1 MFPFW
6 TIPKP
11 KLRRQLTVI
20 PFSNNSSLGG
30 IGGPGNDIITINDPS
45 SGPPGPPGPAG
56 PAGPTGPQGIQGP
69 IGLTG
74 PQGPS
79 GPQGPMGPE
88 GPQGPPGTP
97 GGVPVKL
104 VSTDYTVLPT
114 DYYIGVTNTP
124 VTITLPPGQYG
135 KYYIIKNQANS
146 GVVTVV
152 GSAGQTLDNFSN
164 KTLATQISI
173 MLIFDGT
180 RWNIIQ

>member
-1 MFPFW
+1 MYPFW
-6 TIPKP
+6 TLNVPRRKRIIPISFCP
-11 KLRRQLTVI
+11 
-20 PFSNNSSLGG
+20 SNSSSG
-30 IGGPGNDIITINDPS
+30 IGGNGNDIITINDS
-45 SGPPGPPGPAG
+45 GAVGPPGPM
-56 PAGPTGPQGIQGP
+56 GPQGIQGIQGIP
-69 IGLTG
+69 GQIGPVG
-74 PQGPS
+74 PQGVQ
-79 GPQGPMGPE
+79 GIQGPMGPE

-146 GVVTVV
+146 GAVTVV
-152 GSAGQTLDNFSN
+152 GSTGQTLDNFSN
-164 KTLATQISI
+164 RILATQISI
-173 MLIFDGT
+173 MLLFDGT